1 MKKIAITFGL
11 ISGLIVSVMMV
22 AGTALLY
29 KDPNFRGN
37 TIIGYAAMIIA
48 FAFIFVGVKSFRDKY
63 NGGVI
68 SFAKAF
74 KVGLFITLVASTM
87 YVAVWLVE
95 YYVFIPDFMEV
106 YTRCVLDRARE
117 DGATQEQLQE
127 QARTMATYSEWY
139 RNPLFVILLT
149 YAEIIPVGL
158 VVALISALILKRK
171 TPKLSVQPQ

>member
-11 ISGLIVSVMMV
+11 ISGLIVSTMMV
-22 AGTALLY
+22 AGTSLLY
-29 KDPNFRGN
+29 TNPEFRGN

-95 YYVFIPDFMEV
+95 YYVFIPDFMEQ
-106 YTRCVLDRARE
+106 YTRCVLNNARK
-117 DGATQEQLQE
+117 DGATEAQLQA
-127 QARTMATYSEWY
+127 QAQTMASYSEWY
-139 RNPLFVILLT
+139 KNPLFVILLT

-171 TPKLSVQPQ
+171 TAKASRQ